1 MKRHIVL
8 SLAGALLY
16 AAGATQ
22 ATAAEGEIRVGVLYP
37 TSGFCIIFGKPALQG
52 HEIMV
57 NKINAAGGILGKKV
71 VWFHRD
77 SKCKPAAATPA
88 ARDLIVKDKVQFLV
102 GGVSSSVGQAIS
114 EIAKQEKVI
123 YIAAIP
129 KTTKMTDKEHF
140 HKYVFRAAA
149 NTNTEGKSAA
159 VIAARLGMNKICTIL
174 MDYSYGHSL
183 GDAFSEHI
191 KKIRPQ
197 AKIVVQVWP
206 KQGTT
211 DYTAYITKM
220 MQAGCDGV
228 FSGVWGGLFPAFAKQ
243 AKTFGFFEKVK
254 YVTAGEVGSPE
265 VAEKL
270 GDDMPSGIWA
280 NAYEVFY
287 YPDTPAHNAYVEELR
302 KLTGMKNPPSWPIT
316 GYVAMQ
322 FLAAGLEKAGSTDT
336 DAVITALEG
345 LTIKTPIGLQ
355 TMRASDHQANRGQFW
370 GQMNPSGDPNYPYKL
385 MKPVEYIPADQLM
398 D

>member
-1 MKRHIVL
+1 MKRRIVL
-8 SLAGALLY
+8 SLAHALLY

-57 NKINAAGGILGKKV
+57 NKINAAGGILGNKV

-77 SKCKPAAATPA
+77 SKCKPAAATTG
-88 ARDLIVKDKVQFLV
+88 ARDLIAKDKVQFLV

-197 AKIVVQVWP
+197 AKIVAQVWP

-211 DYTAYITKM
+211 DYTADITKM
-220 MQAGCDGV
+220 MQAGCD
-228 FSGVWGGLFPAFAKQ
+228 
-243 AKTFGFFEKVK
+243 
-254 YVTAGEVGSPE
+254 
-265 VAEKL
+265 
-270 GDDMPSGIWA
+270 
-280 NAYEVFY
+280 
-287 YPDTPAHNAYVEELR
+287 
-302 KLTGMKNPPSWPIT
+302 
-316 GYVAMQ
+316 AMR
-322 FLAAGLEKAGSTDT
+322 S
-336 DAVITALEG
+336 
-345 LTIKTPIGLQ
+345 
-355 TMRASDHQANRGQFW
+355 AS
-370 GQMNPSGDPNYPYKL
+370 
-385 MKPVEYIPADQLM
+385 V
-398 D
+398 